1 MRARLHEL
9 LNGVTDAEATDA
21 SNMGTAACPV
31 VAQRACP
38 PACRCRL
45 GKHTSKEGCLA
56 GAMVHVEVATG
67 GDVTATIRGKCWP
80 VHVQTERLAT
90 HLEQQ
95 IFVYAPAA
103 VPERTRQRARAQ
115 WEGIVESCCHL
126 FRSQTKKK
134 TRGAGSFGNQTKEE
148 QRMVMVGARYARQR
162 QNRPDAWGPYR
173 HVNPWKDAKSLDNY
187 SRYVSG
193 AHPVWAD
200 VKRAFRQHLPATSE
214 ALFRLNQFMRDVMRQ
229 WFTQTVRTRRD
240 GKQKRKQKID
250 LVLRESCG
258 WTDDHHWGDAL
269 DDTGSLLNAGISDRY
284 QSPLHCDNDHGTTI
298 AASIRCS

>member
-21 SNMGTAACPV
+21 SNMGTAACPF
-31 VAQRACP
+31 VAQSACP
-38 PACRCRL
+38 PACGCRL
-45 GKHTSKEGCLA
+45 GKHNPRKEGCLA

-67 GDVTATIRGKCWP
+67 GDVTATINGKCWP

-103 VPERTRQRARAQ
+103 VPERTRQCARAQ
-115 WEGIVESCCHL
+115 WEGIVESCCHI

-134 TRGAGSFGNQTKEE
+134 TRGAGSFGNQTKDE
-148 QRMVMVGARYARQR
+148 QRMVMVGARWARQR
-162 QNRPDAWGPYR
+162 QKRPDAYGPYR
-173 HVNPWKDAKSLDNY
+173 HVDPKKDAKSLDNY

-200 VKRAFRQHLPATSE
+200 VKWAFRQHLPATSE
-214 ALFRLNQFMRDVMRQ
+214 ALFRLNRFMRGVMRK
-229 WFTQTVRTRRD
+229 WFTQT
-240 GKQKRKQKID
+240 
-250 LVLRESCG
+250 VLRESCG
-258 WTDDHHWGDAL
+258 WTNDRWGDCL
-269 DDTGSLLNAGISDRY
+269 DCTGALLNAGISDRY